1 MAEKREVSLVD
12 LMLMCG
18 RGIKRGFVGLWQ
30 LFLKSLRLSIVYF
43 WIVIPVFALVVVA
56 GWFLTT
62 KERTEYRAEGI
73 ITFAEEN
80 RLFITEEI
88 AALNALRNNSPAEF
102 EAKFGLQGKQLDY
115 FMEFRT
121 YPVIDYL
128 NDSVPDAA
136 VTKNAGSF
144 LADSVN
150 RVVQNMLQVRI
161 YMKGTTD
168 YTPYMNGLVSY
179 LNTHPNLRRIDS
191 LSRIRVDER
200 IEFCET
206 ELDRLAR
213 FSEYDYFGGGERKMN
228 LKTSWGGDL
237 RLESSRKN
245 LYYEDMQVLIKEKN
259 YLEVQ
264 QARRDSTVANTLSP
278 YMKVSDFPRM
288 WKLAIF
294 AIIGAII
301 AVAVAFKANERF
313 KKVKF

>member
-1 MAEKREVSLVD
+1 MAEKQEVSLVD
-12 LMLMCG
+12 LILMCG

-43 WIVIPVFALVVVA
+43 WIVIPIFVLVMVA

-73 ITFAEEN
+73 IAFAEEN
-80 RLFITEEI
+80 RLFIAEEI
-88 AALNALRNNSPAEF
+88 AALNALRNNNPAEF
-102 EAKFGLQGKQLDY
+102 EAKFGLQGRQLDY

-121 YPVIDYL
+121 YPVVDYL
-128 NDSVPDAA
+128 NDSVPDLA
-136 VTKNAGSF
+136 VTKNTGSF
-144 LADSVN
+144 VADSVN

-168 YTPYMNGLVSY
+168 YQPYMSGLISY
-179 LNTHPNLRRIDS
+179 LNSQPNLIRIDS
-191 LSRIRVDER
+191 LSRVRTNER
-200 IEFCET
+200 IEFCNT

-213 FSEYDYFGGGERKMN
+213 FSEYDYFGGGEKKMT

-237 RLESSRKN
+237 KLESSRKN
-245 LYYEDMQVLIKEKN
+245 LYYEDMRSLIKEKS

-264 QARRDSTVANTLSP
+264 QARRDSAVANTLSP

-294 AIIGAII
+294 AIIGAVI
-301 AVAVAFKANERF
+301 AVAVAFKANDRF
-313 KKVKF
+313 QKVKF

>member
-1 MAEKREVSLVD
+1 MAEKQEVSLVD
-12 LMLMCG
+12 LILMFG

-30 LFLKSLRLSIVYF
+30 LFLKSLRISFVYF
-43 WIVIPVFALVVVA
+43 WIVIPIFALVMVA

-62 KERTEYRAEGI
+62 ENRTEYRAEGI
-73 ITFAEEN
+73 IAFAEEN

-88 AALNALRNNSPAEF
+88 AALNALRNNNPKEF
-102 EAKFGLQGKQLDY
+102 EAKFGLKGKQIDQFL
-115 FMEFRT
+115 EFRT

-128 NDSVPDAA
+128 NDSVPDLA
-136 VTKNAGSF
+136 VTKKAGSF
-144 LADSVN
+144 VADSVN

-168 YTPYMNGLVSY
+168 YQPYMQGLISY
-179 LNTHPNLRRIDS
+179 LDAQPHLRRIDT
-191 LSRIRVDER
+191 LSRARANER
-200 IEFCET
+200 IEFCNT

-213 FSEYDYFGGGERKMN
+213 FSEYDYFGGGEKKMT

-237 RLESSRKN
+237 KLESSRKN
-245 LYYEDMQVLIKEKN
+245 LYYEDMRNLIKEKN

-264 QARRDSTVANTLSP
+264 QARRDSAVANTLSP

-301 AVAVAFKANERF
+301 AVAVAFKANERL